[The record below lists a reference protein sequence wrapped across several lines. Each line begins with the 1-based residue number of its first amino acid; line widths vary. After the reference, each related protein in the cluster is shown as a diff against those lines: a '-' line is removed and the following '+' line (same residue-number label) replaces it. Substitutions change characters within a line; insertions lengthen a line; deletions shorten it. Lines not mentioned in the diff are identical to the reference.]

1 MDDTVQPRGAGRDT
15 PSGKP
20 TITPHAQETYMPK
33 PGRKGIALCLS
44 GGGFRA
50 ALFHMGAL
58 RRLNELGALGH
69 VDRISAVSGGS
80 IFAAHLVEAIPQW
93 PAPGAVIP
101 TEIWD
106 AQVAGPFRAF
116 TRKNMRTLPILAR
129 LLPWNW
135 FRPATMVEAL
145 AKREA
150 ALTGKTLGQLP
161 DRPDYIFCATDMV
174 YGAYWVFE
182 KEKTGDHWYVGYR
195 QSDPKWPVARA
206 VAASSCWPPVFDPL
220 PLRLRPNEYT
230 PAEQWEDPKER
241 AANLAH
247 MALTDGGVYDNM
259 GLEPVWNT
267 AACVLVSDG
276 GGTFHA
282 SYGWN
287 LIRRVLRY
295 QDIVQNQARAV
306 RKRWL
311 MSNFIQGVLAGAYWG
326 ISTKVEHYD
335 LPDARG
341 YSKALVDDILSRVRT
356 DEDAFSEAE
365 IAVLE
370 NHGYFLADAA
380 IRQHASNLIMPNP
393 PDVTPPNPQ
402 WLNEDAIRTAM
413 ADSDEIKPFGRWR

>member
-1 MDDTVQPRGAGRDT
+1 MSDRVQPRGDGRDMQ
-15 PSGKP
+15 PGEP
-20 TITPHAQETYMPK
+20 VITPHAQETYLPK
-33 PGRKGIALCLS
+33 PGRSGIALCLS

-69 VDRISAVSGGS
+69 VDRISSVSGGS
-80 IFAAHLVEAIPQW
+80 IFAAHLVETIPDW

-101 TEIWD
+101 TEQWD
-106 AQVAGPFRAF
+106 ARVAGPFRAF
-116 TRKNMRTLPILAR
+116 ARKNMRTLPILAR

-135 FRPATMVEAL
+135 FRAATMVEAL

-150 ALTGKTLGQLP
+150 ALTGKTLGELP
-161 DRPDYIFCATDMV
+161 DRPDYLFCATDMV
-174 YGAYWVFE
+174 YGAYWVFT
-182 KEKTGDHWYVGYR
+182 KQRTGDRWYVGYR
-195 QSDPKWPVARA
+195 TSDPKWPVARA

-220 PLRLRPNEYT
+220 PLRLRPADYT
-230 PAEQWEDPKER
+230 PAEPWEDAKKR
-241 AANLAH
+241 ADHLAH

-267 AACVLVSDG
+267 SASVLVSDG
-276 GGTFHA
+276 GGTFHY
-282 SYGWN
+282 SSGWN

-311 MSNFIQGVLAGAYWG
+311 MSNFIRGDLSGTYWG

-335 LPDARG
+335 LPGAKG
-341 YSKALVDDILSRVRT
+341 YSAALVDDILTHVRT

-380 IRQHASNLIMPNP
+380 IRKHAGDLVLPNP
-393 PDVTPPNPQ
+393 PDATPPNPQ
-402 WLNEDAIRTAM
+402 WLDEDAIRAAM
-413 ADSDEIKPFGRWR
+413 EDSDEVKPLGRWR